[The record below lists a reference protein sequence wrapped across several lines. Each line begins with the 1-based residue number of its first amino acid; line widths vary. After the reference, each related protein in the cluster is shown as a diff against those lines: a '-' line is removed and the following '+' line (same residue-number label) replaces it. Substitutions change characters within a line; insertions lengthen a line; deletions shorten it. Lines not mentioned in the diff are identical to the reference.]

1 VAYGASKRK
10 IRNLL
15 IKDLSYLNCIVVQHS
30 SHIDSLDP
38 KGVIIGL
45 TIILL
50 WFASL
55 FFLLGWEIDWTN
67 PITYLAVFV
76 QMHLYTGLFITAHD
90 AMHGIVSQNKKVNH
104 FIGWIAAL
112 LFSYNFYWRLFPKHH
127 EHHRFVAT
135 DKDPD
140 YHSSGNFLIWYF
152 SFIKQYVSIWQILLM
167 AITFNILKLFLPT
180 ENLIIFWMI
189 PAVLS
194 TIQLFYFGT
203 YLPHRGESTN
213 KHHSGSQTKNH
224 FWAFISCYFFG
235 YHYEHHDSPGT
246 PWWRLWK
253 VKEIYQNQKLV

>member
-1 VAYGASKRK
+1 VVDGAGKRK
-10 IRNLL
+10 VGNLL
-15 IKDLSYLNCIVVQHS
+15 IKVSYYLNCNVVHHS
-30 SHIDSLDP
+30 SNTDSIDP
-38 KGVIIGL
+38 KGVIIAFS
-45 TIILL
+45 IISL
-50 WFASL
+50 WSLSL
-55 FFLLGWEIDWTN
+55 FFLLNWDFDWAN
-67 PITYLAVFV
+67 PLTYLAVFF

-90 AMHGIVSQNKKVNH
+90 AMHGIVSSNKKLNH
-104 FIGWIAAL
+104 FVGWIAAL

-152 SFIKQYVSIWQILLM
+152 SFIKQYVSVWQILLM
-167 AITFNILKLFLPT
+167 AITFNILKLYIPT

-203 YLPHRGESTN
+203 YLPHRGESNN
-213 KHHSGSQTKNH
+213 KHHSESQSKNH

-253 VKEIYQNQKLV
+253 LKETYQNQKIV